1 MPFSVKAPGETPI
14 KRSTAHLRDCTLGRF
29 NPVIGYNNSGK
40 SNILRAINWA
50 LKKSVL
56 PSHCFFNPALPVM
69 VEATVIGVNL
79 LLLPP
84 NQQTQLQSF
93 IINNEL
99 RFRRRQDAPG
109 ASASSIKIEVWNP

>member
-1 MPFSVKAPGETPI
+1 
-14 KRSTAHLRDCTLGRF
+14 
-29 NPVIGYNNSGK
+29 
-40 SNILRAINWA
+40 
-50 LKKSVL
+50 
-56 PSHCFFNPALPVM
+56 M

-99 RFRRRQDAPG
+99 RFRRRQDALG

>member
-1 MPFSVKAPGETPI
+1 
-14 KRSTAHLRDCTLGRF
+14 
-29 NPVIGYNNSGK
+29 
-40 SNILRAINWA
+40 
-50 LKKSVL
+50 
-56 PSHCFFNPALPVM
+56 M